1 MLLGLQSSLDWGNA
15 GVYANI
21 KLATIFNSNLMFC
34 DRQSLFASAWDVF
47 VVNDISEEI
56 VDRMSLFKNKT
67 QACVLGTHGHSLCYL
82 LFPCSLS
89 NLTLLWSSGRD
100 GCVQVRSWYVVW
112 IHTTWLVVASPELSP
127 WIFRS
132 SFPQFPLNFGLTWHG
147 RLCCVLPLLS
157 VYPLLPRLSGSIL
170 RELGLPTC
178 GSFPTTFYS
187 NTQLREIECLVCPPL
202 HSSLKKLL
210 NFRFSYP
217 TS

>member
-1 MLLGLQSSLDWGNA
+1 MSQPTWLQILHSPGSSSQAPWWLAWPCCVSHPVRLLLSYSGQCSSN
-15 GVYANI
+15 
-21 KLATIFNSNLMFC
+21 F
-34 DRQSLFASAWDVF
+34 
-47 VVNDISEEI
+47 
-56 VDRMSLFKNKT
+56 
-67 QACVLGTHGHSLCYL
+67 
-82 LFPCSLS
+82 
-89 NLTLLWSSGRD
+89 TLLIPAPRTV
-100 GCVQVRSWYVVW
+100 VQEVLRVRSWHVAW
-112 IHTTWLVVASPELSP
+112 IHMTWLVVASPELSL

-170 RELGLPTC
+170 RELDLPTC

-187 NTQLREIECLVCPPL
+187 STQLREIECLVCPPL
-202 HSSLKKLL
+202 RSSLKKLL